1 MEGNT
6 HLEEKMAK
14 ERIVIALGGN
24 AIKQADE
31 QGTTEEQFHNVDVT
45 ARQISKIVEKGYK
58 VVVTHGNGPQAGALL
73 IQQEEASAHVPAQT
87 LATCGAMTQGQIG
100 WYIQNRLAYHLAAD
114 GQPHPVC
121 TVVTQVLVSDEDPD
135 FQDPTKPVGPFYTEE
150 QAKKLEKEK
159 GYIVKLVKPNAPK
172 PWRRVV
178 PSPEPL
184 GIVEE
189 EAINA
194 LINSGAIVIASGGG
208 GIPVK
213 KLPDDGLEGVDAVID
228 KDRAGFKLAQA
239 VKAEMFM
246 ILTDVEH
253 VYLRF
258 NTPEQKALETLTV
271 AEAEKYLADGEFLK
285 GSMGPKVEAAVRFV
299 KWSGK
304 EAIIT
309 SLNHAMEA
317 IEGKTGTHIVP

>member
-1 MEGNT
+1 
-6 HLEEKMAK
+6 MAG

-24 AIKQADE
+24 AIKQAD
-31 QGTTEEQFHNVDVT
+31 QHGTTEEQFHNVDIT
-45 ARQISKIVEKGYK
+45 ARQISKIIEKGYQ

-73 IQQEEASAHVPAQT
+73 IQQEEAGDHVPAQT

-100 WYIQNRLAYHLAAD
+100 WMMQNRLAYHLARD
-114 GQPHPVC
+114 GQKKPVC

-150 QAKKLEKEK
+150 VAKKLAEDK
-159 GYIVKLVKPNAPK
+159 GYIVKEVKPNTPK

-189 EAINA
+189 ESINA
-194 LINSGAIVIASGGG
+194 LIGSGAIVIASGGG

-213 KLPDDGLEGVDAVID
+213 KMDDDALEGVDAVID
-228 KDRAGFKLAQA
+228 KDRAGFKLSQA
-239 VKAEMFM
+239 VKADKFM
-246 ILTDVEH
+246 VLTDVEN
-253 VYLRF
+253 VYIRY
-258 NTPEQKALETLTV
+258 NTPEQKALTRLTV

-285 GSMGPKVEAAVRFV
+285 GSMGPKVEAAIRFV

-309 SLNHAMEA
+309 SLHKAMDA
-317 IEGKTGTHIVP
+317 IEGKNGTHIVP

>member
-1 MEGNT
+1 
-6 HLEEKMAK
+6 MAK

-24 AIKQADE
+24 AIKQAE
-31 QGTTEEQFHNVDVT
+31 QQGTTEEQFHNVDVT
-45 ARQISKIVEKGYK
+45 ARQISKIIEKGYK
-58 VVVTHGNGPQAGALL
+58 VVVTHGNGPQAGSLL

-100 WYIQNRLAYHLAAD
+100 WYMQNRLSYHLAAD

-135 FQDPTKPVGPFYTEE
+135 FQDPTKPVGPFYTEDE
-150 QAKKLEKEK
+150 AKKLEKEK
-159 GYIVKLVKPNAPK
+159 GYVVKLVKPNTPK

-189 EAINA
+189 ESINA
-194 LINSGAIVIASGGG
+194 LIDSGAIVIASGGG

-213 KLPDDGLEGVDAVID
+213 KLADDGLEGVDAVID

-239 VKAEMFM
+239 VKAEKFM
-246 ILTDVEH
+246 VLTDVEH
-253 VYLRF
+253 VYIRF

-271 AEAEKYLADGEFLK
+271 VEAEKYLADGEFMK

-309 SLNHAMEA
+309 SLNHAAEA
-317 IEGKTGTHIVP
+317 IDGKTGTHVVP

>member
-1 MEGNT
+1 MEGKT
-6 HLEEKMAK
+6 LLEEKMAK

-24 AIKQADE
+24 AIKQAE
-31 QGTTEEQFHNVDVT
+31 QQGTTEEQFHNVDVT
-45 ARQISKIVEKGYK
+45 AQQISKIIEKGYK
-58 VVVTHGNGPQAGALL
+58 VVVTHGNGPQAGSLL
-73 IQQEEASAHVPAQT
+73 IQQEEASAQVPAQT

-100 WYIQNRLAYHLAAD
+100 WYMQNRLSYHLAAD

-150 QAKKLEKEK
+150 EAKKLEKEK
-159 GYIVKLVKPNAPK
+159 GYVVKLVKPNTPK

-189 EAINA
+189 ESINA
-194 LINSGAIVIASGGG
+194 LIDSGAIVIASGGG

-213 KLPDDGLEGVDAVID
+213 KLPDDGLAGVDAVID

-239 VKAEMFM
+239 VKAEKFM
-246 ILTDVEH
+246 VLTDVEH
-253 VYLRF
+253 VYIRF
-258 NTPEQKALETLTV
+258 NTPGQKALEALTV
-271 AEAEKYLADGEFLK
+271 AEAEKYLADGEFMK

-309 SLNHAMEA
+309 SLNHASEA
-317 IEGKTGTHIVP
+317 IEGKTGTHVVP

>member
-1 MEGNT
+1 
-6 HLEEKMAK
+6 MAK

-31 QGTTEEQFHNVDVT
+31 RGTTEEQFRNVDAT
-45 ARQISKIVEKGYK
+45 ARQISKIIEKGYK

-73 IQQEEASAHVPAQT
+73 IQQEEAEPDVPAQT

-100 WYIQNRLAYHLAAD
+100 WAMQNRLSYHLAAD

-121 TVVTQVLVSDEDPD
+121 TVVTQVEVSDEDPD
-135 FQDPTKPVGPFYTEE
+135 FKDPSKPVGPFYTAEE
-150 QAKKLEKEK
+150 AKKLETEK
-159 GYIVKLVKPNAPK
+159 GYIVKEVKPNTAK

-184 GIVEE
+184 SIIEK

-194 LINSGAIVIASGGG
+194 LIDSGAIVIASGGG

-228 KDRAGFKLAQA
+228 KDRAGFKLSQA
-239 VKAEMFM
+239 VKADKFM

-253 VYLRF
+253 VYIRF
-258 NTPEQKALETLTV
+258 NTPEQKELGELTV

-304 EAIIT
+304 PAIIT
-309 SLNHAMEA
+309 SLHHAMEA
-317 IEGKTGTHIVP
+317 IEGKTGTRIVP